1 MLLKVWLTGAAGTAA
16 RLVGVLPLAVAVYA
30 SPVTLLVLNT
40 FGCGVAGM
48 VVARVAPNRL
58 RMILAHGVL
67 GAFTTFSAVI
77 VAAGRIGHSLG
88 LVAEDTSRMTG
99 VGLLLAFFYVSVSV
113 VAGLLA
119 FRFARRMARR

>member
-1 MLLKVWLTGAAGTAA
+1 MLIKVWLAGATGTAV
-16 RLVGVLPLAVAVYA
+16 RLVGVLPLAVAVFA

-48 VVARVAPNRL
+48 VVARVAPNQVRT
-58 RMILAHGVL
+58 ILTHGVL

-88 LVAEDTSRMTG
+88 LVAEDTSRMTA
-99 VGLLLAFFYVSVSV
+99 VGLLVALLYLLASVI
-113 VAGLLA
+113 AGLVA
-119 FRFARRMARR
+119 FRLGRLVARR